1 MRENGN
7 NGKTSIRKVLSGAI
21 RDICWSFDGSK
32 IAVVGEGKGVR
43 ESYSRGDG
51 DNGERCRRSD
61 GVVQER
67 VRE

>member
-7 NGKTSIRKVLSGAI
+7 NETSIRESLI
-21 RDICWSFDGSK
+21 RSNPRYLL
-32 IAVVGEGKGVR
+32 VVRRLENRSRRRRERGVR